1 MQKLPELTDFE
12 TCLHECFGVTLIDNA
27 VYPLELIEA
36 SALPR
41 STANAPRALPFQL
54 KFRGPG
60 PGYLPQQIH
69 RLHNDRLGPCE
80 LFLVPIGRA
89 GDGFLYQA
97 IFN

>member
-1 MQKLPELTDFE
+1 MQKFPGLTDFE
-12 TCLHECFGVTLIDNA
+12 ACLHECFGVTLIDNA

-41 STANAPRALPFQL
+41 TYANATRTLPFQL

-69 RLHNDRLGPCE
+69 LLQNDRLGACE
-80 LFLVPIGRA
+80 LFLVPIGRE
-89 GDGFLYQA
+89 GDGYLYQA